1 MDQDQD
7 ELRRALKNLQ
17 EHLAEADALDPELR
31 SRLERLDADI
41 HALLEEPAPDTE
53 RTGFLLEQAQ
63 AVDAHFAANH
73 PRLEAVLREVVNA
86 LARMGI

>member
-1 MDQDQD
+1 MDQDQH
-7 ELRRALKNLQ
+7 ELRQALKNLH

-31 SRLERLDADI
+31 SRLERLDAEI
-41 HALLEEPAPDTE
+41 HALLEEHTRDQDRA
-53 RTGFLLEQAQ
+53 GSLLEQAQ

-73 PRLEAVLREVVNA
+73 PRLEAVFREVVNA